1 MSNLMTNTQAREE
14 ILRSIRSHL
23 ASSVQHDE
31 REDIPQE
38 VFPGLSVIVPPDN
51 GESVSIVESFKEK
64 LEAANGHCVIARSE
78 LEIVRALTSIIADL
92 QATNL
97 RARRIALS
105 NSLVLERLVN
115 LIAVEVSEVCIAPTA
130 ADLFSFDVG
139 VTTAQGAIA
148 ETGTLVLDSS
158 RERHRL
164 TSLVPPVH
172 IAIIDAAQI
181 HRTLGEAL
189 SALQSENNEISS
201 IVTFVTGPSR
211 TADIEL
217 TLAIGVHGPQEL
229 YVIVN
234 EGPRVVSMSD
244 KL

>member
-1 MSNLMTNTQAREE
+1 MANPHIDTQARETM
-14 ILRSIRSHL
+14 LRSIRSHL

-31 REDIPQE
+31 REGINR
-38 VFPGLSVIVPPDN
+38 SIVPSLPIVTPEN
-51 GESVSIVESFKEK
+51 GNPRSNVESFKK
-64 LEAANGHCVIARSE
+64 NLEAVNGHCIIARNE
-78 LEIVRALTSIIADL
+78 LEIVRELTRIITDL

-97 RARRIALS
+97 KARRIAVS
-105 NSLVLERLVN
+105 NAPAMERLVS
-115 LIAVEVSEVCIAPTA
+115 LIAVEVDEVCVTPSAAELFNVDVGITA
-130 ADLFSFDVG
+130 AQ
-139 VTTAQGAIA
+139 AAIA

-181 HRTLGEAL
+181 HQTLGETL
-189 SALQSENNEISS
+189 SALQRDGEVSS

-234 EGPRVVSMSD
+234 EGPALVAY
-244 KL
+244 